1 MADLRVSGPSTT
13 GALAAPRPAAPAT
26 GDKARATDFGA
37 ALGKALAEVNTLQ
50 LDAEQATRALASG
63 QAQDMTQAVVAM
75 EKASIAFQFA
85 LQIRNKLLEAY
96 QDIMRMPV

>member
-1 MADLRVSGPSTT
+1 MATIGGINGVGGGTSASGVGATSDAKRR
-13 GALAAPRPAAPAT
+13 GGGFGEALGRALA
-26 GDKARATDFGA
+26 D
-37 ALGKALAEVNTLQ
+37 VNTLQ
-50 LDAEQATRALASG
+50 LDAEQAARTLASG
-63 QAQDMTQAVVAM
+63 NTQDMTGAVVTM

>member
-1 MADLRVSGPSTT
+1 
-13 GALAAPRPAAPAT
+13 
-26 GDKARATDFGA
+26 
-37 ALGKALAEVNTLQ
+37 
-50 LDAEQATRALASG
+50 
-63 QAQDMTQAVVAM
+63 M